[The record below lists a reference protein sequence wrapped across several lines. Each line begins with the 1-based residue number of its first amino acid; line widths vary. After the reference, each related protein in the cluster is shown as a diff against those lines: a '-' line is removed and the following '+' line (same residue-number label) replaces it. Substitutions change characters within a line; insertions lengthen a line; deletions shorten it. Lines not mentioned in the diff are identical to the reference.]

1 MRRLFV
7 LAFIVLSTSGC
18 ALVARSAL
26 ATGARPDPGQ
36 MLSNADT
43 NGDGKITRSEF
54 IEARVALFGRLDRN
68 GDGYLDKQDARQRLL
83 ARRDGDGGRLQ
94 QAIVMFDKNGD
105 GRISRDEFVK
115 GPSLLFD
122 RADTNHDGIIDA
134 QELTAFRALVASRH
148 PQQGGQ

>member
-1 MRRLFV
+1 MRRLLALV
-7 LAFIVLSTSGC
+7 LVAILTSGC
-18 ALVARSAL
+18 AFVARNAL
-26 ATGARPDPGQ
+26 ATGARPDPGRI
-36 MLSNADT
+36 LANADT

-54 IEARVALFGRLDRN
+54 IESRASLFARLDRN

-83 ARRDGDGGRLQ
+83 ARRNDDDGRLQ
-94 QAIVMFDKNGD
+94 QVMAMFDKNGD

-134 QELTAFRALVASRH
+134 QELIAFQAHVASRRS
-148 PQQGGQ
+148 Q

>member
-1 MRRLFV
+1 MRRLFALV
-7 LAFIVLSTSGC
+7 ALSTSGC
-18 ALVARSAL
+18 ALVARNAL

-54 IEARVALFGRLDRN
+54 AEARAGLFGRLDRN

-83 ARRDGDGGRLQ
+83 ARRDGDGSRLQ
-94 QAIVMFDKNGD
+94 QAIMMFDKNGD
-105 GRISRDEFVK
+105 GRVSRDEFVN

-134 QELTAFRALVASRH
+134 QELTAFRALIASRRS
-148 PQQGGQ
+148 Q